1 MTPQATAAIVDYE
14 VPGLAEVIRAEGR
27 RSTPMAALSRG
38 VVGVRSGSLVV
49 NVPGSPRGAL
59 ESLDAIVPVLGHA
72 LETLA
77 GPFDHVAATAAGDRP
92 DLPNGGGRG

>member
-1 MTPQATAAIVDYE
+1 
-14 VPGLAEVIRAEGR
+14 
-27 RSTPMAALSRG
+27 MAALSRG
-38 VVGVRSGSLVV
+38 VVGVRSGALVV

-72 LETLA
+72 LETLG

-92 DLPNGGGRG
+92 DLPAGGERG